1 MNTHSDAVPQSRSN
15 AQAASDTR
23 FSPTQPLYWSVRREI
38 WENRSLYLAPVA
50 AAGIYLLAFIIS
62 AAHLSQRMRDAMSM
76 YSMEGHSAL
85 ERPYNFAA
93 LLMMGTT
100 MIVSIFYCLDAF
112 QSERRDR
119 SILFWKSLPVS
130 DLTTVLSKV
139 SVPFVVLPAIAIGLT
154 IAMQWIMLLVSSA
167 VLVTHGM
174 SPASLWTQLQPPRM
188 WAMVAYHM
196 VTVHVLWYAPYYSWM
211 LLVSAW
217 ARRAPFVWAIL
228 PLFVISL
235 AEKIA
240 FNTWHFGALL
250 LNRLGGSGSA
260 TPGPAGDFPVDA
272 MTHLTPFKFLS
283 EPGLWVGLLLSAL
296 FLAAAMKLRRE
307 RGATS

>member
-1 MNTHSDAVPQSRSN
+1 MNTHSETVPESGYH
-15 AQAASDTR
+15 AQTAIAAALR
-23 FSPTQPLYWSVRREI
+23 PTQPLYWSVRREI
-38 WENRSLYLAPVA
+38 WENRSLYLAPLA
-50 AAGIYLLAFIIS
+50 AAGIYVLALIIGTS
-62 AAHLSQRMRDAMSM
+62 HLSQRMQDAMSM
-76 YSMEGHSAL
+76 YSMQAHSDL

-167 VLVTHGM
+167 VLMTHGI
-174 SPASLWTQLQPPRM
+174 SPAKLWVELSPPQM

-196 VTVHVLWYAPYYSWM
+196 VTVHVLWYAPYYCWM

-240 FNTWHFGALL
+240 FNTWHFAALL
-250 LNRLGGSGSA
+250 GNRLGGSGSA

-272 MTHLTPFKFLS
+272 MTHLTPFKFLG
-283 EPGLWVGLLLSAL
+283 EPGLWIGLALSAL
-296 FLAAAMKLRRE
+296 FLAAAVKLRRE
-307 RGATS
+307 RGASS